1 VKRLLPLIAIL
12 AGCASVTSPTGGPKD
27 DTPPELIS
35 AYPANNQRNFNGKE
49 IELTFSEMIK
59 LKDPKE
65 EILITP
71 SPGKD
76 TKFIV
81 KKNKLVIEPEFTWQE
96 NTTYSLNFRD
106 GVQDLN
112 EGNPA
117 ENLRLAFSTGPI
129 IDSLSISGIVKET
142 FSEKTPEKIT
152 VALYQQDTFNIFSHM
167 PTYFTKSNKEGQF
180 VIPNLK
186 SGRYYV
192 YAFDD
197 KNKNLK
203 VDSKTEKFAFRVNP
217 ILLTENKDSIVLSL
231 IRIDAR
237 PLQLTAVRHTEK
249 TSRVRFNKGIDS
261 LAVKSEK
268 SVNYFFGD
276 NSTELIFQHNLI
288 NTDSIK
294 INLFAVDSI
303 GQRIDSTFFIKRS
316 ETKVPAETFALK
328 ESTSTYNHSKRI
340 YTHKITYNKTLSYLI
355 PDSIYVRIDSLT
367 RLPIPL
373 ANIRIDTIRHML
385 HLETPPIP
393 TDTSK
398 TKNKYPQALILAKAA
413 FITTEQD
420 SSKRMVREIKFE
432 KEEDTGMV
440 SVKVITTEKNFIVQ
454 LLTGD
459 DKVFDEIKN
468 VREHTFRFVKPNEYK
483 LRLITDTN
491 GNGKWDPGNFLKRQ
505 EPEKTLYYQSDEG
518 KYSFP
523 IRANWEYGPLMIKF

>member
-1 VKRLLPLIAIL
+1 MKRLLPLIAIL

-27 DTPPELIS
+27 DTPPELIN
-35 AYPANNQRNFNGKE
+35 AYPANNQKNFNGKE

-76 TKFIV
+76 TKFLV
-81 KKNKLVIEPEFTWQE
+81 KKNKLVIEPEFPWQE

-129 IDSLSISGIVKET
+129 IDSLSISGAVKET

-152 VALYQQDTFNIFSHM
+152 VALYQQDTFNIFNHM
-167 PTYFTKSNKEGQF
+167 PTYFTKSNKEGKF

-186 SGRYYV
+186 SGKYYV

-203 VDSKTEKFAFRVNP
+203 VDSKTEKFAFKVDP
-217 ILLTENKDSIVLSL
+217 ILVNQNKDSVILTL

-276 NSTELIFQHNLI
+276 NSSELIFQHNLI
-288 NTDSIK
+288 NADSIK
-294 INLFAVDSI
+294 IKLLAVDSI
-303 GQRIDSTFFIKRS
+303 GQQIDSTFFIKRS
-316 ETKVPAETFALK
+316 ETKIPVETFALK
-328 ESTSTYNHSKRI
+328 ESASTYNHNKRI
-340 YTHKITYNKTLSYLI
+340 YTHKITYNKTLSHLI
-355 PDSIYVRIDSLT
+355 PDSIYIRIDSAT

-373 ANIRIDTIRHML
+373 SNIAIDTIRHIL
-385 HLETPPIP
+385 QLETPAIP

-398 TKNKYPQALILAKAA
+398 SNNKHPIALILAKAA

-420 SSKRMVREIKFE
+420 SSKRIVKDIKFE
-432 KEEDTGMV
+432 KEEDNGMV
-440 SVKVITTEKNFIVQ
+440 SIKVITAEKNFIVQ
-454 LLTGD
+454 LLSAD
-459 DKVFDEIKN
+459 DKVFDEIIN
-468 VREHTFRFVKPNEYK
+468 VKEHTFRFVKPNEYK
-483 LRLITDTN
+483 LRVIIDTN
-491 GNGKWDPGNFLKRQ
+491 GNGKWDAGNFFKRN
-505 EPEKTLYYQSDEG
+505 EPEKTLYYQSDEA

-523 IRANWEYGPLMIKF
+523 IRANWEYGPLLLRF